1 MEPTAIM
8 MPLPDCW
15 AAQNPCLLGLFSF
28 DLLHLHFLSGSR
40 LLVEY
45 LSLPVSF
52 PAKKLFSSIC
62 AHQCLACLVFFGR
75 SPSVFF
81 SLLLSVSSPPPPPS
95 VRCQSRNVKRR
106 RRKKTPN
113 IDLAI
118 VALTRQTETKME

>member
-8 MPLPDCW
+8 MPLLDCW
-15 AAQNPCLLGLFSF
+15 AAQKTCFLGLFSF
-28 DLLHLHFLSGSR
+28 DLLHLHFLSGSQ

-52 PAKKLFSSIC
+52 AAKKLFSSIC

-95 VRCQSRNVKRR
+95 VRCQSRSVKRR

-118 VALTRQTETKME
+118 VALTRQTETKMK

>member
-8 MPLPDCW
+8 MPLLDCW
-15 AAQNPCLLGLFSF
+15 AAQKTCFLGLFSF
-28 DLLHLHFLSGSR
+28 DLLHLHFLSGSQ

-52 PAKKLFSSIC
+52 AAKKLFSSIC

-75 SPSVFF
+75 FLSVFF
-81 SLLLSVSSPPPPPS
+81 SLLLPVSSPPLPS